1 VSIYNL
7 GIVNHAHIYNSG
19 EAKEHLH
26 VHVQHEGIGK
36 KGSNNV
42 SLFIKKTLSDLNLLL
57 NDSVGGEL
65 NIIFDNCS
73 GQNKNN
79 TVLKLAVWIAELGY
93 FKSINFILS
102 VVSPTTTQMMMST
115 AIWVMIMVNQ
125 PWKQRMCNWRRGS

>member
-1 VSIYNL
+1 M
-7 GIVNHAHIYNSG
+7 
-19 EAKEHLH
+19 
-26 VHVQHEGIGK
+26 
-36 KGSNNV
+36 
-42 SLFIKKTLSDLNLLL
+42 KTLSDLNLLR
-57 NDSVGGEL
+57 DEEVGGEL
-65 NIIFDNCS
+65 NIIVDNFS

-102 VVSPTTTQMMMST
+102 VVGPTTTQMMMST